1 MIEFRGAGPAE
12 FDERLDTVIDIYTAA
27 MRPPAEQI
35 TGRRSIM
42 RNHGMY
48 PRFQCYFAELRG
60 EPPVPVPVPWP
71 ETGPGTGPGPGPDA
85 GPGMGRGAGPARR
98 GAAKVVG
105 FAYGFHGAP
114 GQWWHDV
121 VYRALEDRSGP
132 RVADAWLGDA
142 FELAEIHVHPDYQG
156 KGIGRAMI
164 TTLCAGR
171 AERSAVLSTHDRPTA
186 ARHLYRSMGFTDLL
200 SRFVFPGGHEEYA
213 IAGRPLPLS

>member
-1 MIEFRGAGPAE
+1 
-12 FDERLDTVIDIYTAA
+12 
-27 MRPPAEQI
+27 MRPPADQI

-60 EPPVPVPVPWP
+60 EPAVPVPVPWP
-71 ETGPGTGPGPGPDA
+71 GA
-85 GPGMGRGAGPARR
+85 GPGAGPVRR

-121 VYRALEDRSGP
+121 VYRALEERSGP

-200 SRFVFPGGHEEYA
+200 SRFVFPGGYEEYA
-213 IAGRPLPLS
+213 IAGRPLPLN